1 MSHHRDNLKAEKEK
15 SHPSPVESPD
25 VDHKRM
31 EDAGKL
37 LDATTDAAFLMD
49 PDGLVLTANTVFA
62 AKLGLPRSEVVGR
75 NAKDLLPW
83 DVFEIRLERSH
94 AAICSKRPVRYEEE
108 SEDSILDVRI
118 SPILNAKGQADKAAL
133 FIRDVTEQRLTEK
146 ALREGEETARA
157 MLNATGDAALL
168 VDAKG
173 VILAANRHAANLLHL
188 TPGQMAGLKLFDLLQ
203 PELKDVR
210 RAKLDE
216 VLCSGRPAHYV
227 DDFGKRIFEITI
239 HPIADAQDCFTRAAI
254 FGRDVTERNRAAEA
268 LKKAEEKYRAI
279 IENAPVGIFRAE
291 KDGRLTDANP
301 ELARMFGASSP
312 DDLIRFAEK
321 LEGRMGFARQNEQE
335 RFRLELDTYGESRQQ
350 EFRFR
355 RLDGSLFWGSVHA
368 RAVPDRWGNIT
379 GYDGFLVD
387 VNERKRMEEA
397 LKRAKRTAEEA
408 SRMKSEFLANVSHGI
423 RTPISG
429 ILGMTDILLADPDP
443 VRREHLRMIRDAAA
457 MLSHGINDIL
467 DLSKIEAGKFALSEV
482 EFDLALALDETLGHI
497 SFLCREKGLDF
508 SMHIDPS
515 APRRLKGDPERLCQI
530 LANLAGNAVKF
541 TDEGSVSVTVS
552 RRRSPSQ
559 RTVELI
565 FTVADTGIGISRD
578 KHRLLF
584 ESFRQVDGS
593 LSRRRQGTGLG
604 LAISKQLVEMLGGR
618 IWLESKPGRGS
629 DFFFTARFAPA
640 STEAKATPTAVEHPP
655 RETSLQILLAEDNPL
670 GRRFLTLA
678 LERAGHEITAA
689 EHGGQALEAM
699 RERCFDVVIMDLQ
712 MPGMDGLEATR
723 RIRAGEHGQC
733 PRDIPIIALT
743 AHAVEG
749 FQDKALAAGMSD
761 FTTKPT
767 DMVRLLASIGRLTG
781 TVPPALSRPAVGD
794 PTPTPQREPLET
806 ASLLAR
812 YEPERLRELLG
823 LFLEDAPARMGE
835 LAHALEQKEMEQ
847 ASRVS
852 HSLIGTLGPMES
864 ALAIEMVRA
873 LQQAAG
879 NKDIESTQARF
890 RELQGEMNRV
900 LAAVQAFPWP

>member
-1 MSHHRDNLKAEKEK
+1 MK
-15 SHPSPVESPD
+15 
-25 VDHKRM
+25 
-31 EDAGKL
+31 DAGKL
-37 LDATTDAAFLMD
+37 LDATTDAALLMD

-62 AKLGLPRSEVVGR
+62 ASLGLARSDVVGR

-83 DVFEIRLERSH
+83 DVFEIRLERAH
-94 AAICSKRPVRYEEE
+94 AAICSRRPVRYEEE

-168 VDAKG
+168 LDAEG
-173 VILAANRHAANLLHL
+173 VVLAANRHAADLSGL
-188 TPGQMAGLKLFDLLQ
+188 TPGQMAGLKLLDLLQ
-203 PELKDVR
+203 PELKGVR

-216 VLCSGRPAHYV
+216 VLCSGKPAHYV

-239 HPIADAQDCFTRAAI
+239 HPIADAQDHFTRAAV
-254 FGRDVTERNRAAEA
+254 FGRDITERNRAEEA

-321 LEGRMGFARQNEQE
+321 LERHMGFAKQNEQV
-335 RFRLELDTYGESRQQ
+335 RFRLELDAYGESRHQ
-350 EFRFR
+350 EFQFR

-368 RAVPDRWGNIT
+368 RAVRDSHEDIT

-408 SRMKSEFLANVSHGI
+408 NRMKSEFLANVSHGI

-467 DLSKIEAGKFALSEV
+467 DLSKIEAGKLALTEV
-482 EFDLALALDETLGHI
+482 EFDLTLALDETLGHI

-508 SMHIDPS
+508 SMRIDPN
-515 APRRLKGDPERLCQI
+515 APRRLTGDPERLCQI

-541 TDEGSVSVTVS
+541 TDEGSVSVRVS

-565 FTVADTGIGISRD
+565 FTVADTGIGIPRD

-604 LAISKQLVEMLGGR
+604 LAISKRLVEMLGGR
-618 IWLESKPGRGS
+618 IWLESAPGRGS
-629 DFFFTARFAPA
+629 DFFFTARFTPA
-640 STEAKATPTAVEHPP
+640 SSEAEATPAAVEQPP
-655 RETSLQILLAEDNPL
+655 RETPLRILLAEDNPL

-678 LERAGHEITAA
+678 LERAGHEITTA

-699 RERCFDVVIMDLQ
+699 RECCFDIVIMDLQ
-712 MPGMDGLEATR
+712 MPGMDGLEAAK
-723 RIRAGEHGQC
+723 RIRAGESGLC
-733 PRDIPIIALT
+733 PQDIPIIALT

-749 FQDKALAAGMSD
+749 FQDKALAAGMND
-761 FTTKPT
+761 FATKPT
-767 DMVRLLASIGRLTG
+767 DLERLLASISRLTG
-781 TVPPALSRPAVGD
+781 TAPPVRNRPVAGD
-794 PTPTPQREPLET
+794 PGPCRHREPLET
-806 ASLLAR
+806 SSLLTR

-823 LFLEDAPARMGE
+823 FFLEDAPARMDE
-835 LAHALEQKEMEQ
+835 LAHAVEQKNMEQ
-847 ASRVS
+847 AGRVS
-852 HSLIGTLGPMES
+852 HSLIGTLGPMGAASAMEVARTLHQAAAKRDMES
-864 ALAIEMVRA
+864 A
-873 LQQAAG
+873 
-879 NKDIESTQARF
+879 QARL
-890 RELQGEMNRV
+890 RELQGEMRRV
-900 LAAVQAFPWP
+900 LAAVEAFPWPR

>member
-1 MSHHRDNLKAEKEK
+1 MPHHKDSLNAERERPR
-15 SHPSPVESPD
+15 PSPVESPD
-25 VDHKRM
+25 VDNKRM
-31 EDAGKL
+31 EDVGRL
-37 LDATTDAAFLMD
+37 LDATTDAALLMD

-62 AKLGLPRSEVVGR
+62 ASLGLPRSEVVGR

-118 SPILNAKGQADKAAL
+118 SPVLNAKGNADKAAL

-146 ALREGEETARA
+146 ALREGEETAKA

-168 VDAKG
+168 LNAEG
-173 VILAANRHAANLLHL
+173 VVLAANQHAANLLGL

-203 PELKDVR
+203 PELKGVR

-216 VLCSGRPAHYV
+216 VLCSGRPVHYV

-239 HPIADAQDCFTRAAI
+239 HPIADAQDRFTQAAI
-254 FGRDVTERNRAAEA
+254 FGRDVTERNQAEEA
-268 LKKAEEKYRAI
+268 LKKAKEKYRAI
-279 IENAPVGIFRAE
+279 IENAPIGIFRTE
-291 KDGRLTDANP
+291 KDGHLTDANP

-355 RLDGSLFWGSVHA
+355 RLDGSLFWGSLHA
-368 RAVPDRWGNIT
+368 RAVPDSQGNIA

-387 VNERKRMEEA
+387 VNERKRMEQA

-408 SRMKSEFLANVSHGI
+408 SRIKSEFLANVSHGI

-429 ILGMTDILLADPDP
+429 ILGMTDILLVDSDP
-443 VRREHLRMIRDAAA
+443 VRREHLLMIRNAAA

-467 DLSKIEAGKFALSEV
+467 DLSKIEADKLALSKV
-482 EFDLALALDETLGHI
+482 EFDLALSLDETLGHI
-497 SFLCREKGLDF
+497 SFLCRKKGLEF
-508 SMHIDPS
+508 SMYIDPNV
-515 APRRLKGDPERLCQI
+515 PRRLTGDPERLCQI
-530 LANLAGNAVKF
+530 LANLAENAVKF
-541 TDEGSVSVTVS
+541 TDKGSVSVRVS

-559 RTVELI
+559 RTVEII

-584 ESFRQVDGS
+584 ESFHQVDGS

-618 IWLESKPGRGS
+618 IWLESKPNRGS

-640 STEAKATPTAVEHPP
+640 SAKAEATPTAVEQPS
-655 RETSLQILLAEDNPL
+655 RETPLRILLAEDNPL

-678 LERAGHEITAA
+678 LERAGHVVATA
-689 EHGGQALEAM
+689 EHGEQALDIM
-699 RERCFDVVIMDLQ
+699 REHHFDVVIMDLQ
-712 MPGMDGLEATR
+712 MPGVDGLEASK
-723 RIRAGEHGQC
+723 RIRAGEHGLC
-733 PRDIPIIALT
+733 SPDIPIIALT

-749 FQDKALAAGMSD
+749 FREKALAAGMND

-767 DMVRLLASIGRLTG
+767 DIERLRGSLQRLTRG
-781 TVPPALSRPAVGD
+781 RAASPPPPKDSEECGPEAALNA
-794 PTPTPQREPLET
+794 

-812 YEPERLRELLG
+812 YEPDRLRELLG
-823 LFLEDAPARMGE
+823 LFLEDAPARMEE
-835 LAHALEQKEMEQ
+835 LTHALEQREMEQ
-847 ASRVS
+847 TGRVS
-852 HSLIGTLGPMES
+852 HSLIGTLGPMGAAS
-864 ALAIEMVRA
+864 AIEMVRA
-873 LQQAAG
+873 LQQAARD
-879 NKDIESTQARF
+879 NDVESTRARF
-890 RELQGEMNRV
+890 RELQGEMERV
-900 LAAVQAFPWP
+900 LAAVEAFPWPR